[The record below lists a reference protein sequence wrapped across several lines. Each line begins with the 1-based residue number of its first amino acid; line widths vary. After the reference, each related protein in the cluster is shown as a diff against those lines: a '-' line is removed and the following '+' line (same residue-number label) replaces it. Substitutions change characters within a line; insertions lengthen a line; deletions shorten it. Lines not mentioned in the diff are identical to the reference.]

1 MEKDIA
7 YLDLGT
13 ISYGECW
20 DLQRDLFNALVGSK
34 TKPDGHRDAE
44 GGGAEASQRPERQPD
59 ESGGQEKAR
68 QYLLLCEHPPV
79 YTLGKSGD
87 EGNMLVTGEFLQSRG
102 ASLYRIERGGDVTFH
117 GPGQLVGYP
126 ILDLE
131 IEGMGLREY
140 IYSLEQSII
149 DTVAEYGISG
159 TRVAGAAGVWL
170 TDKNR
175 LRKIC
180 AIGVK
185 STRYVTMH
193 GFALN
198 ANTDLSWFDLIN
210 PCGFTDRGVTSIEKE
225 TGTPVDMDIL
235 KGIYVE
241 KFMKNFD
248 IKINT
253 EDYANRKTLGNQAT
267 RRRAQSG

>member
-1 MEKDIA
+1 MEKEA
-7 YLDLGT
+7 VYLDLGT

-20 DLQRDLFNALVGSK
+20 DLQRELFGALVGSK
-34 TKPDGHRDAE
+34 TKPAVQRVSEDS
-44 GGGAEASQRPERQPD
+44 GAEVRNAGVLVGRP
-59 ESGGQEKAR
+59 R

-79 YTLGKSGD
+79 YTLGKSGN
-87 EGNMLVTGEFLQSRG
+87 EGNMLVTEEFLKSRG

-131 IEGMGLREY
+131 VEGIGLREY

-149 DTVAEYGISG
+149 DTVADYGISG

-198 ANTDLSWFDLIN
+198 ANTDLEWFGLIN

-225 TGTPVDMDIL
+225 TGTPVDMDAL
-235 KGIYVE
+235 KTLYAE

-267 RRRAQSG
+267 GRRAQSG